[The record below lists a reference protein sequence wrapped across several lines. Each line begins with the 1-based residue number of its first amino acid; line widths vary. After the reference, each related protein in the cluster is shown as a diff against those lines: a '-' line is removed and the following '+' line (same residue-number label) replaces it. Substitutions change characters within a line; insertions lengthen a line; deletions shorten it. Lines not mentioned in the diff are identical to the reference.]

1 MVANYCYTILRASDS
16 PSPIG
21 SSTISTDFPMDAVVQ
36 TVTVFGGTG
45 FLGAPDRPSFAG
57 TRDSVRIASRH
68 PDRSSGNGPQL
79 RSIAADIREGSSIAS
94 AVAGAF
100 GVVNAVSLYVERGRE
115 TFHAVHVAAAER
127 LADEARKAGVERLVQ
142 ISGIG
147 ADAQSSSSY
156 IRARGQGEQAVRAAF
171 AGATVIRPA
180 VMFGPDDA
188 FLNTL
193 IKLLRR
199 LPVYPMFGRGK
210 TRLQPADVE
219 DVAEA
224 VARVV
229 QRTQVGPSTVECGG
243 PRVYSYEELLRMI
256 ARAASMRPILMP
268 VPFGV
273 WHALAWLAEMLPG
286 APVTRNQVELMQIDT
301 VASPSLPGFADLG
314 ISPRPME
321 AVLQSM
327 LGP

>member
-1 MVANYCYTILRASDS
+1 MVQI
-16 PSPIG
+16 
-21 SSTISTDFPMDAVVQ
+21 
-36 TVTVFGGTG
+36 VTVFGGTG
-45 FLGAPDRPSFAG
+45 FLGRRIVRHLHDKG
-57 TRDSVRIASRH
+57 YSVRIASRR
-68 PDRSSGNGPQL
+68 PNPSSGDDPQL
-79 RSIAADIREGSSIAS
+79 RSIAADIHERPSIAS
-94 AVAGAF
+94 AVSGAF
-100 GVVNAVSLYVERGRE
+100 GVVNAVSLYVERGKD

-147 ADAQSSSSY
+147 ADAQSPSPY
-156 IRARGQGEQAVRAAF
+156 IRARGQGEQAVRAVF

-224 VARVV
+224 IARVM
-229 QRTQVGPSTVECGG
+229 QRKEAGPLAIECGG
-243 PRVYSYEELLRMI
+243 PRVYSYEELLRTI
-256 ARAASMRPILMP
+256 ARAANVKPILVP
-268 VPFGV
+268 VPFGA
-273 WHALAWLAEMLPG
+273 WHGMARVAEMLPG
-286 APVTRNQVELMQIDT
+286 APVTRNQVELMEIDT
-301 VASPSLPGFADLG
+301 VVSSALPGFADLG

-321 AVLQSM
+321 AVLESM
-327 LGP
+327 LRNG